1 MPAIPEPVT
10 LFLSPE
16 SGLEQHVSSSFL
28 HPGEVF
34 ASATPHVI
42 TTILGSCVAM
52 CLFDPMSSVGGMNH
66 FAIPHAPAS
75 DPQSTRAAAG
85 ALKALLA
92 RMESLGA
99 RRQTI
104 QVKLFGGNSVLS
116 LPERSDEENRP
127 YVGQVNVAVARIL
140 LAEYRLQVVREL
152 VMRPHGMMLKM
163 VTATGDVWVR
173 PVNTV
178 RPLRHTSAGK

>member
-1 MPAIPEPVT
+1 MSAIPETAT
-10 LFLSPE
+10 LSLSPE
-16 SGLEQHVSSSFL
+16 SGLEQHVPSSFL

-34 ASATPHVI
+34 ASAMPHVI

-52 CLFDPMSSVGGMNH
+52 CLFDPVSGVGGMNH
-66 FAIPHAPAS
+66 FAIPHASAS
-75 DPQSTRAAAG
+75 DPQSPRAAAG
-85 ALKALLA
+85 ALTALLA
-92 RMESLGA
+92 RMEALGA

-104 QVKLFGGNSVLS
+104 QAKLFGGNSVLS
-116 LPERSDEENRP
+116 LPERGGEGERP
-127 YVGQVNVAVARIL
+127 YVGQVNVAVARVL
-140 LAEYRLQVVREL
+140 LAEYRLQIVREL

-178 RPLRHTSAGK
+178 RSVGIPSAEK